1 MRRAWLFLLL
11 LICTGGALFL
21 LVYPLAIIQ
30 PFKRQDPVQLQRA
43 LYVFQIAPRASLGL
57 AILALLAVILLW
69 KKVRIL
75 ARVSCVILL
84 LLCCVA
90 AGLSR
95 VNVFEQ
101 MFHPAGAPKF
111 LAIRDTKT
119 APDDMLIAVS
129 FQRQAH
135 AYPIREMA
143 YHHVVNDWIGG
154 VPIVATY

>member
-1 MRRAWLFLLL
+1 MRRVWLLAL
-11 LICTGGALFL
+11 LILCTAGALFL
-21 LVYPLAIIQ
+21 VIYPLTIIQ
-30 PFKRQDPVQLQRA
+30 PFKQQDPVQLQRA
-43 LYVFQIAPRASLGL
+43 LYVFRIAPRASLGL
-57 AILALLAVILLW
+57 AIFALLAVILLW
-69 KKVRIL
+69 NKVRIF
-75 ARVSCVILL
+75 ARAGCVILL
-84 LLCCVA
+84 VAAGIA

-111 LAIRDTKT
+111 LAIRETKT

-129 FQRQAH
+129 LQAQAH